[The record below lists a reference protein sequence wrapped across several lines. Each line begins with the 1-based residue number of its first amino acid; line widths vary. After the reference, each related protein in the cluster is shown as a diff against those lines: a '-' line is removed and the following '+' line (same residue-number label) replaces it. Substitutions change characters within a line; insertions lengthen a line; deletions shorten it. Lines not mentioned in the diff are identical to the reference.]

1 MTKKK
6 NISSEDLD
14 TWKKYIENP
23 KDLIDKDKI
32 DNNQNPINR
41 RFIYDL
47 HGLTLNNANEKVKS
61 IIISCAKKKIRE
73 ILFITGKGIHS
84 KTYKDVYASEDLS
97 KLRFSVPAFIRSN
110 DDLMKCVNSISV
122 ADQKDGG
129 DGAIIIR
136 LKKL

>member
-41 RFIYDL
+41 RSFMIFM
-47 HGLTLNNANEKVKS
+47 V
-61 IIISCAKKKIRE
+61 
-73 ILFITGKGIHS
+73 
-84 KTYKDVYASEDLS
+84 
-97 KLRFSVPAFIRSN
+97 
-110 DDLMKCVNSISV
+110 
-122 ADQKDGG
+122 
-129 DGAIIIR
+129 
-136 LKKL
+136 